1 MKADIDKVADSGA
14 EGVVI
19 KIPPS
24 RRFIERA
31 YGWTLEKA
39 IALSVEATSYARER
53 GLYTVFFPI
62 DGSRAQFDDFMQIV
76 TAVAKDGHMDALGCV
91 DTMGVLSPSSI
102 SFAIRKMKQAT
113 GKPIEVHC
121 HDDFGMGSANTLL
134 TAVFQYSA
142 IVFAA
147 GFGLA
152 FFDEPVGLMSA
163 AGIAVILVSGVW
175 AAVIAKKKS

>member
-19 KIPPS
+19 EIPAS

-62 DGSRAQFDDFMQIV
+62 DG
-76 TAVAKDGHMDALGCV
+76 
-91 DTMGVLSPSSI
+91 
-102 SFAIRKMKQAT
+102 
-113 GKPIEVHC
+113 
-121 HDDFGMGSANTLL
+121 
-134 TAVFQYSA
+134 
-142 IVFAA
+142 
-147 GFGLA
+147 
-152 FFDEPVGLMSA
+152 EPRTV
-163 AGIAVILVSGVW
+163 
-175 AAVIAKKKS
+175 